1 MFNFQ
6 ENCSRKCSSYTVGI
20 STSGDSIMLGQ
31 VVLAIIVILFVVGNI
46 SILIDIYTAS
56 NVQPLEFKPT
66 KPEVKSN
73 YVYITEEDIVL
84 SENIED
90 LDFDID
96 VDLLE

>member
-1 MFNFQ
+1 
-6 ENCSRKCSSYTVGI
+6 
-20 STSGDSIMLGQ
+20 MLGQ
-31 VVLAIIVILFVVGNI
+31 VVLVIIVILFVVGNM
-46 SILIDIYTAS
+46 SILIDIYTTS
-56 NVQPLEFKPT
+56 SVQPLEFKPT

>member
-1 MFNFQ
+1 
-6 ENCSRKCSSYTVGI
+6 
-20 STSGDSIMLGQ
+20 MLGQ
-31 VVLAIIVILFVVGNI
+31 VVLVIIVILFVVGNM
-46 SILIDIYTAS
+46 SILIDIYTTS
-56 NVQPLEFKPT
+56 KVQPLEFKPT